1 MLLSKIIH
9 QKPYEKIE
17 YLLHR
22 HAITFIPK
30 TILFIILMAI
40 PVALYFLLDNL
51 YPELLNSE
59 KIFPIAVLA
68 ASVYYLSI
76 YLFAYAQFVEFYLD
90 MWIVTNDRI
99 IDIRQ
104 KALFARTVSEMDL
117 YRIQDTTA
125 SVKGIFATLFNYG
138 NLQVRTAAAG
148 GSADVIFYNI
158 PNPNELRESLI
169 QLAEGDRKFH
179 QNE

>member
-1 MLLSKIIH
+1 MILSKIIR

-22 HAITFIPK
+22 HAFTFVPK
-30 TILFIILMAI
+30 AFLFLAMMAM
-40 PVALYFLLDNL
+40 PVGLYFLLENI

-59 KIFPIAVLA
+59 KIFPLAVLA
-68 ASVYYLSI
+68 ASSYYLSI

-90 MWIVTNDRI
+90 MWVVTNDRI

-104 KALFARTVSEMDL
+104 KGLFARTVSEMDL

-125 SVKGIFATLFNYG
+125 SIKGFFPTMFNYG
-138 NLQVRTAAAG
+138 NLQVRTAATG
-148 GSADVIFYNI
+148 DTNDIIFYNI
-158 PNPNELRESLI
+158 PDPNELRESLI
-169 QLAEGDRKFH
+169 QLAESDRKFH
-179 QNE
+179 HNE

>member
-1 MLLSKIIH
+1 MILSKIIR

-22 HAITFIPK
+22 HAITFVPRAF
-30 TILFIILMAI
+30 LFLVLMAL
-40 PVALYFLLDNL
+40 PVGLYFLIDNL

-59 KIFPIAVLA
+59 KIFPLSVLG
-68 ASVYYLSI
+68 ASIYYLSI

-90 MWIVTNDRI
+90 MWVVTNDRI

-104 KALFARTVSEMDL
+104 KGLFARTVSEMDL
-117 YRIQDTTA
+117 FRIQDTTA
-125 SVKGIFATLFNYG
+125 EIKGLFPTMFNYG
-138 NLQVRTAAAG
+138 NLQVRTAATG
-148 GSADVIFYNI
+148 GTNDIIFYNI
-158 PNPNELRESLI
+158 PNPNELRETLI